1 MSPAAAPA
9 GAVGVGG
16 DPVPGSPGTT
26 VPVRPLS
33 FREQLDEPF
42 ALIQANVV
50 ALAVLTGAG
59 IALAETL
66 VFGVTA
72 LCSELSGGSDAGIA
86 WGAVLG
92 SALAIL
98 LLRFLIRGCTVA
110 LGLATLSGDRPGP
123 VAALAALRPRLGGLL
138 RFQLWFTGV
147 GVLVGGVVV
156 PLTGGAGVLWLAYLR
171 ARYYLVIPLLLGERL
186 PYGAAVARSRL
197 LADRASWSLAW
208 LWICR
213 MLLLTVLAVPLFAIP
228 LYLSDYTGTRRWAVI
243 LLITGGVLVIAAIG
257 ELIDAAG
264 RVVCY
269 VDRRCRREGLD
280 IVVTGGAR

>member
-50 ALAVLTGAG
+50 ALAVLVAAG
-59 IALAETL
+59 FTAALTL
-66 VFGVTA
+66 AFGVTA
-72 LCSELSGGSDAGIA
+72 LFAELDGSDASVA

-92 SALAIL
+92 TALAIL

-110 LGLATLSGDRPGP
+110 LGLATLRGAKLGPG
-123 VAALAALRPRLGGLL
+123 AALAALRPALGGLL
-138 RFQLWFTGV
+138 RYQLWFTPV
-147 GVLVGGVVV
+147 GLLVGGVTA
-156 PLTGGAGVLWLAYLR
+156 PLTGGATVLWLAYLR
-171 ARYYLVIPLLLGERL
+171 ARYYLVIPVLLDERR
-186 PYGAAVARSRL
+186 PYRAAVARSRL

-208 LWICR
+208 LWIFR
-213 MLLLTVLAVPLFAIP
+213 MLLLAVLAVPLLAIP
-228 LYLSDYTGTRRWAVI
+228 LYLSDFTGTRRWAVI
-243 LLITGGVLVIAAIG
+243 LLITGGVLLIAAIG

-280 IVVTGGAR
+280 IVVAGGAR

>member
-50 ALAVLTGAG
+50 ALAVLTAAG
-59 IALAETL
+59 VALAEGL

-72 LCSELSGGSDAGIA
+72 LVSALTEGSDAGVG
-86 WGAVLG
+86 WGAALG
-92 SALAIL
+92 AAVAIL

-110 LGLATLSGDRPGP
+110 LGLATLHGSKAGP
-123 VAALAALRPRLGGLL
+123 TAALVALRPRLGGLL
-138 RFQLWFTGV
+138 RYQLWFTPV
-147 GVLVGGVVV
+147 GVLVGGIVL

-171 ARYYLVIPLLLGERL
+171 ARYYLVIPLLLGEQL
-186 PYGAAVARSRL
+186 PYAAAVARSRL

-213 MLLLTVLAVPLFAIP
+213 MLLLTVLAVPLLAIP
-228 LYLSDYTGTRRWAVI
+228 LYLSDYTGTHRWAVI
-243 LLITGGVLVIAAIG
+243 LLITGGALLIAAIG

-269 VDRRCRREGLD
+269 VDRRCRREGWD
-280 IVVTGGAR
+280 IVVAGGPR